1 MMSGARIVKF
11 MRLLLKSCQRLKMN
25 FYQRSGE
32 AARYGLSKR
41 SEVFKV
47 LYFLITAIE
56 RMMLPIRLHHGK
68 I

>member
-1 MMSGARIVKF
+1 
-11 MRLLLKSCQRLKMN
+11 MRLPLKSCQRLKIE

-41 SEVFKV
+41 SGFKV

-56 RMMLPIRLHHGK
+56 RMMLPIRLRHGK